1 METLTKGKQMRKYE
15 ITINETTTSKV
26 IVRANSIDEARDTIN
41 TGHYNVTEEISKS
54 APKIESCYLHIDELP
69 LEYRNMTVAPNISY
83 KKAVNNLKR
92 KVR

>member
-1 METLTKGKQMRKYE
+1 MTKYE

-26 IVRANSIDEARDTIN
+26 IVCANSIDEARDIIN

-54 APKIESCYLHIDELP
+54 APKIQSCYLHIDEIP
-69 LEYRNMTVAPNISY
+69 LQSRYMTIAPNILY

-92 KVR
+92 KIR

>member
-1 METLTKGKQMRKYE
+1 METTNKGKQMKKYD
-15 ITINETTTSKV
+15 IIINETTTSKV

-41 TGHYNVTEEISKS
+41 TGHYNVTEEINKS

-69 LEYRNMTVAPNISY
+69 LEYRNMTVTPNILY

-92 KVR
+92 KIR

>member
-1 METLTKGKQMRKYE
+1 METTNKGKQMTKYE

-26 IVRANSIDEARDTIN
+26 IVRANSIDEARDIIN

-54 APKIESCYLHIDELP
+54 APKIQSCYVHIDEIP
-69 LEYRNMTVAPNISY
+69 LQSRYMTIAPNILY

-92 KVR
+92 KIR